1 MGVHVCVKY
10 NALESLLVLLQK
22 GAAVNRKPNGKTPL
36 HVACEVSQ
44 ADCVALLLD
53 HGARINSKS
62 LSGHTALHY
71 CITRDSVDCAK
82 QLLFR
87 GQRSTMGR
95 GGGFILGLL
104 QPPFPLSPGERW
116 VHTAVIYSRER
127 RELLRPSNMYYFHTH
142 CT

>member
-1 MGVHVCVKY
+1 MEFVKHQEADGMCVDVFVCVCLCVHVWVCFGLKRGLTDGEGAWVDIY
-10 NALESLLVLLQK
+10 LV
-22 GAAVNRKPNGKTPL
+22 
-36 HVACEVSQ
+36 
-44 ADCVALLLD
+44 
-53 HGARINSKS
+53 
-62 LSGHTALHY
+62 
-71 CITRDSVDCAK
+71 
-82 QLLFR
+82 
-87 GQRSTMGR
+87 GR